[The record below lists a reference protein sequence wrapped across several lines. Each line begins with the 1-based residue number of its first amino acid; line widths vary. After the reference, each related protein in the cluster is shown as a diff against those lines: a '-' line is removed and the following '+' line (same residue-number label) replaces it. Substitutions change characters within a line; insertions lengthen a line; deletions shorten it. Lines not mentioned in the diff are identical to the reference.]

1 MAQSIEAWFHAM
13 PAITRFYLSAC
24 FLSTCLSALGFL
36 QPRSLYLD
44 FDLVWHKFQL
54 WRLPTS
60 FMYLG
65 GFGFP
70 FLMQLMILYALYT
83 WHVL

>member
-1 MAQSIEAWFHAM
+1 MAQSIEGWYYSM
-13 PAITRFYLSAC
+13 PYITRFYLTVC
-24 FLSTCLSALGFL
+24 FLSTCLISLGFVN
-36 QPRSLYLD
+36 PRSLYLD
-44 FDLVWHKFQL
+44 FDLVWDRFQL

-70 FLMQLMILYALYT
+70 FLMQLMIL
-83 WHVL
+83 